1 MPVNAVTAVGG
12 PGSIRVVGA
21 EALPPYLTERL
32 GDVVPANPYDGTW
45 DPSVAA
51 HEDDVLAESAPPS
64 DSPNLFDLP
73 GEGLKILTD
82 LWDKAKAYK
91 ALLDYGRYSDKLKAN
106 FAKRFSP
113 TDVYRVI
120 HDFKGRG
127 GLPSAATE
135 ARLEGRPDVASADVN
150 RVYEFSGY
158 IFEFFK
164 EHFGYV
170 LEQPMIHVVNYNDDA
185 RAVGFD
191 NAGFNPMEKG
201 LSMMLYGN
209 GDGKIFK
216 SFTSDIGVIA
226 HELGHN
232 FLHGK
237 YGAKFTV
244 MGSHYGQPGAV
255 SEHICDVIAKC
266 VEAKYNGWDDL
277 VEHWFIGANLMVNP
291 NFSLRDMAEP
301 GSAYDDPKL
310 GKDPQVAHM
319 KDFVVTDDDHG
330 GVHLN
335 NGIMNR
341 VFTLFAE
348 NVGGAVYA
356 TPLDVWLLAL
366 DICEEGPSFYD
377 FSQALRAAA
386 KRYNVEKE
394 FLDAADK
401 VGVLEY
407 LVIDGRVQK
416 TDGSDLVS

>member
-1 MPVNAVTAVGG
+1 MPINAVTAACGFNPILEKTSLEFA
-12 PGSIRVVGA
+12 PGAYA
-21 EALPPYLTERL
+21 EPMSPSAML
-32 GDVVPANPYDGTW
+32 NP
-45 DPSVAA
+45 
-51 HEDDVLAESAPPS
+51 L
-64 DSPNLFDLP
+64 DLP
-73 GEGLKILTD
+73 SEGLKILTG

-91 ALLDYGRYSDKLKAN
+91 ILYDYGRYSDNLRAN
-106 FAKRFSP
+106 FAKRYSP

-120 HDFKGRG
+120 HDFKGRS
-127 GLPSAATE
+127 GLPSTATE
-135 ARLEGRPDVASADVN
+135 ARLEGKSSVANEDVN

-164 EHFGYV
+164 EHLGYV
-170 LEQPMIHVVNYNDDA
+170 LEQPMIHVVNYNDDE
-185 RAVGFD
+185 RAVGLD
-191 NAGFNPMEKG
+191 NAGFSPIEKG
-201 LSMMLYGN
+201 LSMMIYGK

-216 SFTSDIGVIA
+216 SFTSDISIIA
-226 HELGHN
+226 HELTHN

-237 YGAKFTV
+237 YGAKFTS
-244 MGSHYGQPGAV
+244 MGSHYGQPGAINEHV
-255 SEHICDVIAKC
+255 SDVIAKC

-301 GSAYDDPKL
+301 GLAYDDPKI
-310 GKDPQVAHM
+310 GKDPQVDHM
-319 KDFVVTDDDHG
+319 KDFIVTEDDHG

-335 NGIMNR
+335 NGILNR
-341 VFTLFAE
+341 VFALFAE
-348 NVGGAVYA
+348 NVGGAVYG

-386 KRYNVEKE
+386 KRYGVEKE
-394 FLDAADK
+394 FLAAADK

-416 TDGSDLVS
+416 IEKA